1 VQRNARR
8 RLRVGAC
15 LSLTGRFARFGRQA
29 AHALEVWASLDEAA
43 EILVEDDG
51 SEVRRL
57 KEILPGVAA
66 CSDLLLGP
74 YSTVLMRAAGDMAA
88 AEGWLI
94 WNHGGSGDD
103 VETAHPGHVASVLTP
118 AGRYAE
124 PFIGH
129 LVARGGS
136 LPELRIGHGRGK
148 FGRQVVNGAAAYAR
162 RLGFDHVNTGP
173 AGTLLSEETRGDW
186 VLITAGTFEED
197 IATLA
202 CARRLANPPL
212 QACAVA
218 AGVDEFS
225 EATGKPDGV
234 FGIAQWFR
242 GKGGQPR
249 LGPTEAAFIEA
260 YKSATGESPGYP
272 AVQALAGAVLAA
284 HCARQAG
291 GTDDCELLWRAAAG
305 LDTSTLYGPFRID
318 RASGMQTAHQTVL
331 VQWTGGARTLV
342 S

>member
-15 LSLTGRFARFGRQA
+15 LSLTGRFSRFGRQA
-29 AHALEVWASLDEAA
+29 AHALEVWASLDEEAQVL
-43 EILVEDDG
+43 IEDDG
-51 SEVRRL
+51 SEVHRL
-57 KEILPGVAA
+57 EEILPSVAA
-66 CSDLLLGP
+66 RSDLLLGP

-118 AGRYAE
+118 TGRYAE

-129 LVARGGS
+129 LAARGGS
-136 LPELRIGHGRGK
+136 LPELRIGHGKGK
-148 FGRQVVNGAAAYAR
+148 FGRQVVSGAAAYAR
-162 RLGFDHVNTGP
+162 RLGFDLVSTGP
-173 AGTLLSEETRGDW
+173 ADTLLSEKTRADW

-202 CARRLANPPL
+202 YARSIVKPPL
-212 QACAVA
+212 LACAVA

-225 EATGKPDGV
+225 EAIGNPEGV
-234 FGIAQWFR
+234 FGIAQWFP
-242 GKGGQPR
+242 GKGEQPR
-249 LGPTEAAFIEA
+249 LGPAEAVFIEA

-272 AVQALAGAVLAA
+272 AVQAFAGAVLAA
-284 HCARQAG
+284 HCARQAD
-291 GTDDCELLWRAAAG
+291 GTECELLWRAAAD

-331 VQWTGGARTLV
+331 VQWIGGTRTLI
-342 S
+342 